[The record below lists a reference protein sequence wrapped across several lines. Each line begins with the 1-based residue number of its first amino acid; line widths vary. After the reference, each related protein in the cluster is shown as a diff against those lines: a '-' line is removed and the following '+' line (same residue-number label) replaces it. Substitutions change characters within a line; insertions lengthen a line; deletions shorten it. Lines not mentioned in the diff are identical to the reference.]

1 MEKEIFDLIT
11 DYIFSTQSLIDRIN
25 RLYTMN
31 IKTNSIDNSLQHLV
45 KRIDRVEEDE
55 AFLLSSAN
63 LKLLDFKTKNNLNN
77 YVCSVQLLI
86 KRLENKRPYLIEQTI
101 KAVEHYEDK
110 LLSNL
115 NKEINQQEL
124 NLFINSWLEIF
135 KNVKLNNQLLN
146 KFKQE
151 CIHRGYKQIE
161 ILTEM
166 VKRGA

>member
-63 LKLLDFKTKNNLNN
+63 LKSLDIKTKNDLNN

-86 KRLENKRPYLIEQTI
+86 NRLDNKRPYSIEQAI
-101 KAVEHYEDK
+101 SAVEHYEDK
-110 LLSNL
+110 LLCNL
-115 NKEINQQEL
+115 SKEIKQQEL
-124 NLFINSWLEIF
+124 NLFINSWLGIF
-135 KNVKLNNQLLN
+135 KTIKLNKQLLKN
-146 KFKQE
+146 FKQE
-151 CIHRGYKQIE
+151 CLNRGYKQIE

-166 VKRGA
+166 VKRGV